1 MELIGILIIILGFA
15 LKLDTIAVV
24 VSAGVVTGLVAHMDI
39 VQILST
45 LGEAFVTNRTT
56 CLFMLTL
63 PVIGLC
69 ERYGLKAKAV
79 MLIEKAKG
87 LSTGT
92 LLSGYSFIRE
102 ATIAAGVALGG
113 HPQFVR
119 PLISPMAESAATV
132 KYGKLD
138 EKDLDKIKAHSA
150 LADNIGNFFGQNL
163 FLAAGGLLLIKGVME
178 QLGYSVELTDMVLYG
193 LPTAVC
199 AYIVNFIRF
208 IIFEKTIQASVA
220 RDEADMKAG
229 KLVPNELNILV
240 TPEELKKEAE

>member
-132 KYGKLD
+132 KYGKLE

-163 FLAAGGLLLIKGVME
+163 FMA
-178 QLGYSVELTDMVLYG
+178 
-193 LPTAVC
+193 
-199 AYIVNFIRF
+199 N
-208 IIFEKTIQASVA
+208 
-220 RDEADMKAG
+220 
-229 KLVPNELNILV
+229 
-240 TPEELKKEAE
+240 